1 MNKYTIIPSSL
12 EFKSAPFVDQEISLS
27 LTQQSQEITE
37 YDRSQSISL
46 AQLYDDERQACTI
59 FRPTFKVNYLYSN
72 TYIGTTRYVP
82 FVNNLYYTDPIVSK
96 SNNIWKG
103 FPQYYEFDFFRP
115 DISDQH
121 IRYQAKSAYTYNWT
135 YYISYAHKN
144 NYDKDLYY
152 NLNGTS
158 LNWKALE
165 GIPFYINNAL
175 QNGSNVIAF
184 QCVAPHGLTVG
195 EYVELSFNYNGIKLF
210 QVYSLGN
217 GQFGSNINVF
227 NIYNVGYTGAT
238 FANKVTGTFK
248 RVIDPEII
256 LETKSKYY
264 VREHKIL
271 TNVGDCV
278 MTKNAFE
285 KNVFNEE
292 KKFEYSS
299 ITPNNISRVS
309 QKTSS
314 NSYNITVNY
323 DLNINNLLDN
333 QKRPISE
340 LFLTI
345 INKGYTGYF
354 NKPTNGVGL
363 KQGWEFNLTKTS
375 NFWWDATNLN
385 SNTNILT
392 SSYTL
397 TSGVTK
403 TFYYNQNLMSGDTI
417 DGDFCEWNN
426 FEQIERVISKYQHK
440 ITYNYNWF
448 SLSSTI
454 QDPNNSYGYFY
465 RPHNEIP
472 IREFSNYIEESD
484 NEDLLDLPD
493 YAYYSTLNTSFR
505 WRDLYSYG
513 FISNDGVGLDYPFLN
528 NCHYPFIN
536 TIFRITP
543 ENYNIPS
550 DYGTTTNPNDID
562 NYQGGKVPANI
573 DIISQPL
580 VDGCDALGVI
590 FAQAT
595 KET

>member
-1 MNKYTIIPSSL
+1 LNKYTIIPSSL

-72 TYIGTTRYVP
+72 TYTGTTRYVP

-158 LNWKALE
+158 LNWKASE
-165 GIPFYINNAL
+165 GIPFYINNGL

-354 NKPTNGVGL
+354 NRPTNGVGL

-417 DGDFCEWNN
+417 DGDFCEWNDY
-426 FEQIERVISKYQHK
+426 EQLERVVSPYYHKLKYNQNIFQTTSVTSTNAPGFYYEPHTPMT
-440 ITYNYNWF
+440 IRVF
-448 SLSSTI
+448 SDYVETGDI
-454 QDPNNSYGYFY
+454 QFVDGVPSYAY
-465 RPHNEIP
+465 
-472 IREFSNYIEESD
+472 FSNSD
-484 NEDLLDLPD
+484 QQ
-493 YAYYSTLNTSFR
+493 FR
-505 WRDLYSYG
+505 WRDLYGYG
-513 FISNDGVGLDYPFLN
+513 FIDNLGRGVDYPFLN
-528 NCHYPFIN
+528 RAQYPFKDVQ
-536 TIFRITP
+536 FRLIP
-543 ENYNIPS
+543 EGINYNS
-550 DYGTTTNPNDID
+550 ALLG
-562 NYQGGKVPANI
+562 VPFPVK
-573 DIISQPL
+573 PL
-580 VDGCDALGVI
+580 IDGC
-590 FAQAT
+590 
-595 KET
+595 E

>member
-27 LTQQSQEITE
+27 LEQQSQEITE

-72 TYIGTTRYVP
+72 TYTGTTKYTP

-121 IRYQAKSAYTYNWT
+121 IRYQSKSAYTYNWT

-158 LNWKALE
+158 LNWKASE

-210 QVYSLGN
+210 QVFSLGN
-217 GQFGSNINVF
+217 GQFGSDVNVF

-238 FANKVTGTFK
+238 FANKTTGTFK
-248 RVIDPEII
+248 RVIDPETI

-271 TNVGDCV
+271 TNVNDCV

-292 KKFEYSS
+292 RKFEYSS
-299 ITPNNISRVS
+299 ITPNNVSRIS

-323 DLNINNLLDN
+323 DINLAGLIDN

-354 NKPTNGVGL
+354 NYPNNGVGL
-363 KQGWEFNLTKTS
+363 KQGWKFNLTSTS
-375 NFWWDATNLN
+375 NFWWSSTNLN

-392 SSYTL
+392 SSYTKPGY
-397 TSGVTK
+397 SK
-403 TFYYNQNLMSGDTI
+403 TFYYNQDLMSGDTI
-417 DGDFCEWNN
+417 DGDFCEWNDY
-426 FEQIERVISKYQHK
+426 EQLERVVSPYYHKLKYNQNIFQTTSVTSTNAPGFYYEPHTPMT
-440 ITYNYNWF
+440 IRVF
-448 SLSSTI
+448 SDYVETGDI
-454 QDPNNSYGYFY
+454 EFVDGVPSYAY
-465 RPHNEIP
+465 
-472 IREFSNYIEESD
+472 FSNSD
-484 NEDLLDLPD
+484 QQ
-493 YAYYSTLNTSFR
+493 FR
-505 WRDLYSYG
+505 WRDLYTYG
-513 FISNDGVGLDYPFLN
+513 FIDNLGRGVDYPFLN
-528 NCHYPFIN
+528 FAQYPFKDVQ
-536 TIFRITP
+536 FRLIP
-543 ENYNIPS
+543 EGINYNS
-550 DYGTTTNPNDID
+550 GLL
-562 NYQGGKVPANI
+562 GVPYPVK
-573 DIISQPL
+573 PL
-580 VDGCDALGVI
+580 IDGC
-590 FAQAT
+590 
-595 KET
+595 E